1 MAFTDTVR
9 TRMRAIR
16 VAFNATRQ
24 VDRKL
29 VPLMVG
35 IPLVVYA
42 GLVALD
48 FLLAV
53 FPVMTIA
60 GIPLATLIATF
71 IFGRRAQRVQM
82 GAMRGQPG
90 AAASIIEQMRGQ
102 WILTPAVGFSRKQ
115 DLVHRVVGRCGVVL
129 IGEGAKARTEQ
140 LLRQEQR
147 KVKRVVGDTPIILV
161 NVGDGDGQV
170 PLDKLRNHL
179 LKQPRKLRKGEV
191 AAVNKR
197 LASLPSG
204 DLPVPKGPM
213 PGGAKPPRPRNRS

>member
-9 TRMRAIR
+9 ARMRAIR
-16 VAFNATRQ
+16 VAFTATRQ

-35 IPLVVYA
+35 IPLPIYA
-42 GLVALD
+42 ALVALE
-48 FLLAV
+48 LLLLGT
-53 FPVMTIA
+53 FPVVTIA
-60 GIPLATLIATF
+60 GIPLALLIATF
-71 IFGRRAQRVQM
+71 IFGRRAQRVQFES
-82 GAMRGQPG
+82 MRGRPG
-90 AAASIIEQMRGQ
+90 AAAGILEQMRGQ
-102 WILTPAVGFSRKQ
+102 WLLTPAVAFSRKQ

-129 IGEGAKARTEQ
+129 VGEGAKARTDQ

-147 KVKRVVGDTPIILV
+147 KVKRVAGDTPIILI

-179 LKQPRKLRKGEV
+179 MKQPRKLNKREV

-204 DLPVPKGPM
+204 DMPVPKGPI
-213 PGGAKPPRPRNRS
+213 PGGVKPPRPRNR